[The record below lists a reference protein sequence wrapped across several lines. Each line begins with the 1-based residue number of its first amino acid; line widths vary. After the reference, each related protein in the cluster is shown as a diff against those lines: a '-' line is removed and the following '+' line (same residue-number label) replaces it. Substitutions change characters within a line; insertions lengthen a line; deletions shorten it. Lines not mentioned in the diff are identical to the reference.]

1 MKRKFLSILIPAF
14 LLSACSTTIST
25 RVKRPAQLDLEGARS
40 IAVVPFQE
48 AKRDGALVS
57 ILSILLTGSDPDKEK
72 SETKKIADYVTDQLN
87 SAIAEE
93 AYFDLISSHVVEKKL
108 RDNEKA
114 PCDIYITGHI
124 QGFEC
129 KVDRES
135 HIQRNKTGDIERSYH
150 TYSKH
155 VDFTLVYEIIDSE
168 TGRVIQHHTDNIS
181 QTSSES
187 EYEYALPSVYDM
199 TTGQVSGSIRGF
211 IKKIQPYYE
220 NISYTLLKD
229 KEKNP
234 DMKTALKLAK
244 NGSLDSAQRIFL
256 DIYETESIWEA
267 GYNAALIYQAKAEYD
282 KAEQL
287 MEGVADKSRNEKAY
301 AALSSIK
308 ADIRSQEKLKEQLA
322 E

>member
-1 MKRKFLSILIPAF
+1 MKKIFLYLSIFILFLSG
-14 LLSACSTTIST
+14 CSTTIST

-57 ILSILLTGSDPDKEK
+57 IISIILTGRNPDNEK
-72 SETKKIADYVTDQLN
+72 SETKRIADYITDQLN

-129 KVDRES
+129 KIDRES
-135 HIQRNKTGDIERSYH
+135 HVEKTKKGERRYY

-220 NISYTLLKD
+220 SISYTLMKD

-256 DIYETESIWEA
+256 DLYKTENIWEA
-267 GYNAALIYQAKAEYD
+267 GYNAALIYQAKEEYS

-287 MEGVADKSRNEKAY
+287 MEEVTDKSRNEKAFS
-301 AALSSIK
+301 ALSSIR
-308 ADIRSQEKLKEQLA
+308 ADIKSQEKLKEQLA
-322 E
+322 K

>member
-1 MKRKFLSILIPAF
+1 MKKIFLYLSIFILFLSG
-14 LLSACSTTIST
+14 CSTTIST

-57 ILSILLTGSDPDKEK
+57 IISIILTGRNPDNEK
-72 SETKKIADYVTDQLN
+72 SETKRIADYITDQLN

-129 KVDRES
+129 KIDRES
-135 HIQRNKTGDIERSYH
+135 HVEKTKKGERRYY

-234 DMKTALKLAK
+234 DMKTALKFAK

-256 DIYETESIWEA
+256 DLYKTENIWEA
-267 GYNAALIYQAKAEYD
+267 GYNAALIYQAKEEYS

-287 MEGVADKSRNEKAY
+287 MEEVADKSRNEKAFS
-301 AALSSIK
+301 ALSSIR
-308 ADIRSQEKLKEQLA
+308 ADIKSQEKLKEQLA
-322 E
+322 K

>member
-1 MKRKFLSILIPAF
+1 MKKIFLYLSIFILFLSG
-14 LLSACSTTIST
+14 CSTTIST

-57 ILSILLTGSDPDKEK
+57 IISIILTGRNPDNEK
-72 SETKKIADYVTDQLN
+72 SETKRIADYITDQLN

-129 KVDRES
+129 KIDRES
-135 HIQRNKTGDIERSYH
+135 HVEKTKKGERRYY

-155 VDFTLVYEIIDSE
+155 VDYTLVYEIIDSE

-267 GYNAALIYQAKAEYD
+267 GYNAALIYQAKEEYS

-287 MEGVADKSRNEKAY
+287 MEEVADKSRNEKAFS
-301 AALSSIK
+301 ALSSIR
-308 ADIRSQEKLKEQLA
+308 ADIKSQEKLKEQLA
-322 E
+322 K